1 MTASV
6 IPRPLHLAPM
16 CASVECDECGQ
27 ITGSDLRLPDSALVV
42 MLAHVLPDA
51 VDDLPA
57 LVPGVAVGVGVA
69 VLVADAGE
77 LSGARAGHVPARPNA
92 PVGAV
97 HLLPLLRL
105 VSWNELQFLSP
116 V

>member
-27 ITGSDLRLPDSALVV
+27 ITGSDLRLPDSVLVV

-51 VDDLPA
+51 VDGLPA

-69 VLVADAGE
+69 SE
-77 LSGARAGHVPARPNA
+77 LGSAWAGHVPARPPA
-92 PVGAV
+92 PVSAV
-97 HLLPLLRL
+97 HLPLLSIKSL
-105 VSWNELQFLSP
+105 AL
-116 V
+116 